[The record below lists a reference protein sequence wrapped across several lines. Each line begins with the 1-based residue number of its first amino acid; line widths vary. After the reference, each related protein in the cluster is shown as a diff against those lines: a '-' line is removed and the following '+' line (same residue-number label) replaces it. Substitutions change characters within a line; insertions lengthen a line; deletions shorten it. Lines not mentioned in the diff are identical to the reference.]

1 MKKIDIISLADAS
14 KKSKI
19 ALLKKL
25 GYNSDGIYV
34 IGKHGEKV
42 LDKYTIEPVRLDNMM
57 ILPGSANLIILDNNI
72 FSLMEYL
79 EEYKKEI

>member
-1 MKKIDIISLADAS
+1 MKKIDIVSLANVS

-34 IGKHGEKV
+34 TGKHGEKV

-57 ILPGSANLIILDNNI
+57 ILPCPANPIILYNNI